1 MGVAVLIG
9 QRAAARN
16 RPRIGAL
23 HLGERFAHQPE
34 AHVHGVTYALGLATG
49 LHQSVK
55 LVVAV
60 GVAERTAQR
69 FFLFSLPASGPP
81 IPSVRPGSPN
91 PFGFRHFCESI
102 ILRYLKLLII
112 DLLHLRI
119 TFIKTFLAFH
129 LF

>member
-55 LVVAV
+55 LVVGV

-69 FFLFSLPASGPP
+69 FLLLSLADIGTAHTIRTARPSESFRFPSLLRAYNTAILEIADYRPFSL
-81 IPSVRPGSPN
+81 
-91 PFGFRHFCESI
+91 
-102 ILRYLKLLII
+102 
-112 DLLHLRI
+112 
-119 TFIKTFLAFH
+119 T
-129 LF
+129 

>member
-55 LVVAV
+55 LVVGV

-69 FFLFSLPASGPP
+69 FFLL
-81 IPSVRPGSPN
+81 
-91 PFGFRHFCESI
+91 
-102 ILRYLKLLII
+102 
-112 DLLHLRI
+112 
-119 TFIKTFLAFH
+119 FLAGIGAAHTLRTAGFSEPFR
-129 LF
+129 LPSLLRVYNTAILEAADYRPSSLTYYFY